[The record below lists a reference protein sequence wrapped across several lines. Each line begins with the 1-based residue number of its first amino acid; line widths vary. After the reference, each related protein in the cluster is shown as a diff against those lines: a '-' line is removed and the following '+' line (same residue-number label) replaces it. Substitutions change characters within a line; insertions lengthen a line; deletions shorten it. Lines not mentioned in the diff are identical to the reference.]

1 MESMDAGTLGARK
14 KPATLDDIQKYVPE
28 FVLREFA
35 GRKQHVRAP
44 LTFQTKAAL
53 LFADVS
59 GFTQLTKT
67 LQDLRGDIRGAEDL
81 NRILSDYFDIM
92 IKSFELHGG
101 DVVAFSGDAMTVV
114 FPGDDLT
121 LCARQCARCALHIL
135 EATKGYSLAAEG
147 LENELTL
154 HAGAGAGEVQVVQV
168 TCENRGG
175 LQKTTGGKD
184 VYERCTCVMM
194 GEPLIQLKYA
204 EDLANSGEAVVSPEL
219 YALLGSAAAGVGAS
233 NESTPLSAGYM
244 RLTELH
250 GAVTTYDASTSV
262 RARAINAIRKAP
274 CDLRLLGAYAP
285 ESVQSKLRDGN
296 FTYLSEFRDC
306 TVLFMKV

>member
-1 MESMDAGTLGARK
+1 M
-14 KPATLDDIQKYVPE
+14 
-28 FVLREFA
+28 
-35 GRKQHVRAP
+35 RAP

-59 GFTQLTKT
+59 GFASRTKT

-121 LCARQCARCALHIL
+121 LCAPVRCALHIL

-204 EDLANSGEAVVSPEL
+204 EDLANSGEAVVGRAHWRSNAPRRPRRPTARPSRRRPRRRSLQKRNKNLLRCSRSSRRCWGSPPRTT
-219 YALLGSAAAGVGAS
+219 ATRAA
-233 NESTPLSAGYM
+233 
-244 RLTELH
+244 
-250 GAVTTYDASTSV
+250 
-262 RARAINAIRKAP
+262 
-274 CDLRLLGAYAP
+274 
-285 ESVQSKLRDGN
+285 
-296 FTYLSEFRDC
+296 
-306 TVLFMKV
+306 